1 MTFPAWDVWSCGDTS
16 SGGRISNYNQMY
28 KVKSVAVY
36 VVVESFGRF
45 VQPDSV
51 TEFTVAA
58 GAHRK
63 LWTGETHIRTFL

>member
-1 MTFPAWDVWSCGDTS
+1 
-16 SGGRISNYNQMY
+16 
-28 KVKSVAVY
+28 VKSVAVY
-36 VVVESFGRF
+36 VVVDSFGRF

-63 LWTGETHIRTFL
+63 LWTGRRILELSYNFYLIIFLVM